1 MLRYRRL
8 IPTITLLAAI
18 VMIGAGAAIVLFA
31 ERSYRAQKLNE
42 ITVQAQILASSVT
55 AAMFFDDEVVVAE
68 YVGAQKANPEV
79 LVAAVYSA
87 RGVTVATYRRGVAE
101 PLPTGV
107 PIGAA
112 SSGGDKFEVAVPI
125 MHQNTML
132 GTAFLR
138 STGEPLSARFAR
150 YSPVA
155 LLVLMASLLVSV
167 LALAQSAL
175 SMANRELVDANDKL
189 REQIVETQR
198 AEEALRQSQK
208 MEAIG
213 QLSGGI
219 AHDFNNLLS
228 IILLNL
234 SVLKKKIAGGRSDV
248 LRHIDHAIEGA
259 NRATAVTQ
267 RILAFSRR
275 QPLQPHAVDL
285 NDLVRGVMPLIE
297 HSLGALITIETRF
310 SADWWTQCDPH
321 QMENVV
327 LNLAINSRDAMPR
340 GGSLTI
346 DTSNLH
352 ISEPLP
358 GAEDLAPG
366 DYIRLTVTDTGEGMS
381 EDVRRKAIEPFFT
394 TKPTGQGTGLGL
406 SMIYGYVKQSKGAL
420 VIDSTPGQGTKMSII
435 LPRQGDGII
444 ENHTPAPAQPDHA
457 IEPRAEGAYRP
468 TALLVED
475 EALLRIMASEE
486 IQDAGFTVIEEG
498 DGAAALALL
507 QSGARFDILITDV
520 KLPGINGF
528 ELAAYGIANRP
539 NLPVIIVTGFA
550 SDPIPDQLV
559 RAGAKVFFK
568 PYNMDE
574 IIACARQLL
583 GGAA

>member
-1 MLRYRRL
+1 
-8 IPTITLLAAI
+8 
-18 VMIGAGAAIVLFA
+18 MIGAGAAIVLFA
-31 ERSYRAQKLNE
+31 ERSYQAQKINE

-55 AAMFFDDEVVVAE
+55 AAMFFEDEVAVAE

-79 LVAAVYSA
+79 LAAAVYSSQ
-87 RGVTVATYRRGVAE
+87 GFPVATYVRDGAG
-101 PLPTGV
+101 PLPASV
-107 PIGAA
+107 PAGSA
-112 SSGGDKFEVAVPI
+112 SLMGDKFEVAVAI
-125 MHQNTML
+125 TQQSAML

-138 STGEPLSARFAR
+138 SAGEPLSARFAR
-150 YSPVA
+150 YGPIA

-175 SMANRELVDANDKL
+175 TRANRELVETNEKL
-189 REQIVETQR
+189 REQIIETQK

-234 SVLKKKIAGGRSDV
+234 SVLKKKIVEGQTNV
-248 LRHIDHAIEGA
+248 MRHIDHAIEGA

-285 NDLVRGVMPLIE
+285 NELVRSVLPLIE
-297 HSLGALITIETRF
+297 HSLGALITIETQF
-310 SADWWTQCDPH
+310 LANWWTQCDPH

-340 GGSLTI
+340 GGKLTI
-346 DTSNLH
+346 ETSNLH
-352 ISEPLP
+352 LSGSMP

-366 DYIRLTVTDTGEGMS
+366 YYVRLAVTDTGEGMS
-381 EDVRRKAIEPFFT
+381 DDVRLKAIEPFFT

-420 VIDSTPGQGTKMSII
+420 IIDSAPGKGTKMSII
-435 LPRQGDGII
+435 LPREGAGTV
-444 ENHTPAPAQPDHA
+444 ENHTPTPLQGMPVADAKID
-457 IEPRAEGAYRP
+457 GARRP
-468 TALLVED
+468 TVLLVED
-475 EALLRIMASEE
+475 EMLLRIMVAEE
-486 IQDAGFTVIEEG
+486 IQDAGFVVIEEG
-498 DGAAALALL
+498 DGAAALELL
-507 QSGARFDILITDV
+507 RSGTRFDILITDV
-520 KLPGINGF
+520 KLPGVNGF
-528 ELAAYGIANRP
+528 ELAEFGIANRP

-559 RAGAKVFFK
+559 RAGAKVFYK

-583 GGAA
+583 TEAA

>member
-1 MLRYRRL
+1 
-8 IPTITLLAAI
+8 
-18 VMIGAGAAIVLFA
+18 
-31 ERSYRAQKLNE
+31 
-42 ITVQAQILASSVT
+42 
-55 AAMFFDDEVVVAE
+55 
-68 YVGAQKANPEV
+68 
-79 LVAAVYSA
+79 
-87 RGVTVATYRRGVAE
+87 
-101 PLPTGV
+101 
-107 PIGAA
+107 
-112 SSGGDKFEVAVPI
+112 
-125 MHQNTML
+125 ML

-138 STGEPLSARFAR
+138 SAGEPLSARFVR
-150 YSPVA
+150 YSPIA

-167 LALAQSAL
+167 LAFAQSAL
-175 SMANRELVDANDKL
+175 ARANRELVDTNEKL
-189 REQIVETQR
+189 LEQIIETQR

-234 SVLKKKIAGGRSDV
+234 SVLKKKIADGQTNV
-248 LRHIDHAIEGA
+248 MRHIEHAIEGA

-275 QPLQPHAVDL
+275 QPLQPHSVDL
-285 NDLVRGVMPLIE
+285 NELVRSIMPLIE
-297 HSLGALITIETRF
+297 HSLGALITIETQF
-310 SADWWTQCDPH
+310 LANWWTQCDPH

-340 GGSLTI
+340 GGKLLI
-346 DTSNLH
+346 ETSNLH
-352 ISEPLP
+352 LTEPLA

-366 DYIRLTVTDTGEGMS
+366 YYVRLTVTDTGEGMS
-381 EDVRRKAIEPFFT
+381 EDIRRKAIEPFFT

-406 SMIYGYVKQSKGAL
+406 SMVYGYVKQSKGAL
-420 VIDSTPGQGTKMSII
+420 IIDSTPGKGTKMSII
-435 LPRQGDGII
+435 LPREGTGVI
-444 ENHTPAPAQPDHA
+444 ESDAPAPHQDGPAPDTR
-457 IEPRAEGAYRP
+457 IEGSHRP

-475 EALLRIMASEE
+475 EALLRIMAAEE

-498 DGAAALALL
+498 DGAAALEILR
-507 QSGARFDILITDV
+507 SDTRFDILITDV
-520 KLPGINGF
+520 KLPGVNGF
-528 ELAAYGIANRP
+528 ELAEFGIANRP

-559 RAGAKVFFK
+559 RAGAKVFYK

-583 GGAA
+583 GEAA